1 MITREEYEKA
11 KSICQEFER
20 WSKDCLYMS
29 LEECIN
35 NSGLFDQAVRVFNVY
50 CQGDCSSFVFQGE
63 GIPITLTNDVELV
76 VGLAPKER
84 E

>member
-11 KSICQEFER
+11 KRICQEFER
-20 WSKDCLYMS
+20 WSKDSLCMS

-35 NSGLFDQAVRVFNVY
+35 NSGLFVQVVRVADVHCN
-50 CQGDCSSFVFQGE
+50 GDCDSFVYREE
-63 GIPITLTNDVELV
+63 GIPITLTKDVELV
-76 VGLAPKER
+76 VRLAPKER